1 MVYFNGKLVPET
13 EAKISV
19 YDSALMFGDMVFE
32 MTRSFGKK
40 QFKLREHIDRL
51 YAGVKILR
59 IPLQMTPEEMEARSR
74 PLNRG
79 QRAKWERATKKKM
92 GRPKIGA
99 GSVAISPTREKGLL
113 KRADAYAKSHGLKRA
128 QFIAQA
134 LKTVMGESNAA

>member
-1 MVYFNGKLVPET
+1 MKRKTKRKALDGRTFDTLNDA
-13 EAKISV
+13 AKQRI
-19 YDSALMFGDMVFE
+19 YDE
-32 MTRSFGKK
+32 
-40 QFKLREHIDRL
+40 ID
-51 YAGVKILR
+51 
-59 IPLQMTPEEMEARSR
+59 QMRPEEMEARSK
-74 PLNRG
+74 PLTKA

-99 GSVAISPTREKGLL
+99 GSVAISPTMEKGLL